1 MSTPGVAVI
10 KESTMLNKLP
20 EEYIYEY
27 VIIFEG
33 TEIAVY
39 YSDAVP
45 PDVGT
50 LINPWEFVSSETKN
64 EKILQ
69 YKGPYRVIEINQ
81 QPKKMEG
88 ENVEVASQTMVN
100 IIVGK

>member
-1 MSTPGVAVI
+1 
-10 KESTMLNKLP
+10 MLNKLP

-27 VIIFEG
+27 VVTFEG

-45 PDVGT
+45 PEVGT
-50 LINPWEFVSSETKN
+50 LINPWEFVSSESKN

-81 QPKKMEG
+81 QPKKMDGKDG
-88 ENVEVASQTMVN
+88 EIASQTMVN
-100 IIVGK
+100 ITVDK